1 MQPRGSGHKGVFT
14 RVGYNQTRSSV
25 LVYEELKDG
34 IEELWV
40 HFGAEKN
47 WKFVPI
53 HKAFQCMGESRA
65 CGLPF
70 FHAFTGCGQVSF
82 LSHVTKHTAW
92 KVWYPSGAA
101 SSLFNDLGQEPTLM
115 QVQGAMSTI
124 EKVMVLLYH
133 RTSNCLNTNEW
144 RRELFRQGRSISN
157 IPPTSAAMWNHTL

>member
-53 HKAFQCMGESRA
+53 YKAFQCMGESRA

-70 FHAFTGCGQVSF
+70 FHAFTGSDQVSF

-92 KVWYPSGAA
+92 KVWC
-101 SSLFNDLGQEPTLM
+101 LFDAISNVFSDLSQQPMLM
-115 QVQGAMSTI
+115 QVQESMLTI
-124 EKVMVLLYH
+124 ERFAVLMYH
-133 RTSNCLNTNEW
+133 SK
-144 RRELFRQGRSISN
+144 
-157 IPPTSAAMWNHTL
+157 